1 VFKSLNKIEN
11 LLLNHFLVVWII
23 DIVHTSINN
32 QNLSSLLSIDPI
44 LMFFMNGS
52 KIIEANVLLAFSVP
66 NFDPFAADFR

>member
-1 VFKSLNKIEN
+1 MFKSLNKIEN

-32 QNLSSLLSIDPI
+32 QNLSSLLSIDP
-44 LMFFMNGS
+44 LFMFFMNGS
-52 KIIEANVLLAFSVP
+52 KIIEANVFLAFSVS